1 MWIMHLVHV
10 ACQHPLCLSHKNML
24 QWRTAKHLCVCCC
37 LVVIRK
43 GVRFLLTVHHLGS
56 TFCAIVVNLG
66 EFAQV
71 SDIVKSPAP
80 FWWLRLH
87 QHRLVHFV
95 MLRYTSVL
103 AKSGD
108 KIQDLSPR
116 DAIMT
121 LMHPHYLSI
130 KICCSDGWQNICAS
144 MAAEMWYAKVFG
156 FFLHCIIFGYLLCAM
171 FVNLG

>member
-1 MWIMHLVHV
+1 MTDADGKTFV
-10 ACQHPLCLSHKNML
+10 CLLLSSCDTERCSILANSAPSWEYFLRHCRQL
-24 QWRTAKHLCVCCC
+24 GRICP
-37 LVVIRK
+37 
-43 GVRFLLTVHHLGS
+43 GVRYSKIPCPFLM
-56 TFCAIVVNLG
+56 
-66 EFAQV
+66 
-71 SDIVKSPAP
+71 K
-80 FWWLRLH
+80 RLH

-144 MAAEMWYAKVFG
+144 MAAEM
-156 FFLHCIIFGYLLCAM
+156 
-171 FVNLG
+171 